1 MVNIGIIGVNGL
13 VGNAVL
19 ESINRLNLLDYNYY
33 FYGSCDSYINFNNQL
48 HNVKK
53 FNVHHLDNLDYIIL
67 ATDNDISKEIYTYC
81 MDADVPITIID
92 NSSEFRLK
100 DNIPLC
106 IPEINSHV
114 LNFDNGHP
122 TKLISNPNC
131 VTTLMCMVLK
141 PLMKLGNI
149 RRIIAS
155 TYQAASG
162 AGYKGLRELQS
173 QTTQIVSG
181 EQLTTEFWNR
191 QYVYNVFS
199 HNSVINRETLFNE
212 EELKLVNETKKI
224 LNINPKITATCV
236 RVPTLRSHCI
246 SLNVEFDQN
255 LDYNDIINQ
264 LIEFPGVTVCNNI
277 VDNKFPEPINTS
289 GKTDVFV
296 GRIRPDIGDKSCWNF
311 FISGDQLLKGAGYN
325 SVQILETLIN
335 SSMNNDT
342 DYNTNFNNN
351 YHTSYISHTIY
362 DTNNYDD
369 NYNDY
374 DSEYDDTFDY

>member
-13 VGNAVL
+13 VGNSIL
-19 ESINRLNLLDYNYY
+19 ESIIRLNLLDYNYY
-33 FYGSCDSYINFNNQL
+33 FYGSSDGYINFNNTF

-53 FNVHHLDNLDYIIL
+53 FNVHHLDKLDYVIL
-67 ATDNDISKEIYTYC
+67 ATDNNIAKEIYTYC
-81 MDADVPITIID
+81 MDTDVPITIID

-106 IPEINSHV
+106 IPEINSYT
-114 LNFDNGHP
+114 LQNYNDYP

-141 PLMKLGNI
+141 PLMNLGNI
-149 RRIIAS
+149 RRIIVS

-162 AGYKGLRELQS
+162 AGYKGLRELET
-173 QTTQIVSG
+173 QTTQVANNQ
-181 EQLTTEFWNR
+181 ELTTDFWNR

-199 HNSVINRETLFNE
+199 HNSSINRETLFNE

-224 LNINPKITATCV
+224 LNINPKITATCI

-246 SLNVEFDQN
+246 SLNVEFDRP
-255 LDYNDIINQ
+255 LDANDIINS
-264 LIEFPGVTVCNNI
+264 LIEFPGVTVCNNH

-289 GKTDVFV
+289 GETDVYV
-296 GRIRPDIGDKSCWNF
+296 GRIRSDIGDKSCWNF

-325 SVQILETLIN
+325 SVQILQQLIHYN
-335 SSMNNDT
+335 YEQNYNYEDND
-342 DYNTNFNNN
+342 YGNE
-351 YHTSYISHTIY
+351 
-362 DTNNYDD
+362 DD
-369 NYNDY
+369 NYDY
-374 DSEYDDTFDY
+374 

>member
-1 MVNIGIIGVNGL
+1 MVNIGIVGVNGL
-13 VGNAVL
+13 VGNSIL
-19 ESINRLNLLDYNYY
+19 ESIIRLNLLDYNYY
-33 FYGSCDSYINFNNQL
+33 FYGSSDGYINFNNTF

-53 FNVHHLDNLDYIIL
+53 FNVHHLDKLDYVIL
-67 ATDNDISKEIYTYC
+67 ATDNNIAKEIYTYC
-81 MDADVPITIID
+81 MDTDVPITIID

-106 IPEINSHV
+106 IPEINSYT
-114 LNFDNGHP
+114 LQNYNDYP

-141 PLMKLGNI
+141 PLMNLGNI
-149 RRIIAS
+149 RRIIVS

-162 AGYKGLRELQS
+162 AGYKGLRELET
-173 QTTQIVSG
+173 QTTQVANNQ
-181 EQLTTEFWNR
+181 ELTTDFWNR

-199 HNSVINRETLFNE
+199 HNSLIDRNTLFNE

-224 LNINPKITATCV
+224 LNTNPKITATCI

-255 LDYNDIINQ
+255 LDYNDVVNE
-264 LIEFPGVTVCNNI
+264 LIQFPGVTVCNNT

-289 GKTDVFV
+289 GETDVYV
-296 GRIRPDIGDKSCWNF
+296 GRIRSDIDDKSCWNF

-325 SVQILETLIN
+325 SVQILQQLIN
-335 SSMNNDT
+335 SNMNYNT
-342 DYNTNFNNN
+342 DYNTNYNTPYN
-351 YHTSYISHTIY
+351 Y
-362 DTNNYDD
+362 NYDED

-374 DSEYDDTFDY
+374 SSEYDDTFDY